1 MLSDIDA
8 ESAGFEIFPWS
19 RNFETGH
26 DEIDKQHKMLVEIL
40 NRLAWHFASSTSVVD
55 CARILD
61 ELIDY
66 TEFHFDAEEAIWLK
80 VLGDND
86 AVRDH
91 HAGHQLFFE
100 QIEMFRSS
108 GGPES
113 EVLAELFDYLTRW
126 LAFHILEADR
136 RMILIAR
143 AVEQG
148 ESFMNACAQADRKLN
163 GAVPVM
169 VSALLECF
177 GKLSSSTLQLMR
189 EKMIRLKVE
198 DELSQLQ
205 RKQLREE
212 LEEQATS
219 HQQQLEFL
227 AYSDPTTG
235 LLNRNGI
242 AKAVR
247 DMLDLYRQQA
257 GSAALISI
265 DLDGFQAINA
275 RFGEESAD
283 QLLGLLARRWLD
295 TLACN
300 DKLARISGDEFV
312 VLVTD
317 GEMVETQLAAL
328 RLTAAQPFSLGG
340 HDVPVSFTAGVV
352 LFLHSSESD
361 ADTLLRQANHTL
373 FRAKQ
378 EAKGSWL
385 YLDAAEQ
392 RRYLVRQQLLS
403 ELRLALAN
411 NEFRLVYQ
419 PKVNLCTGMVVGV
432 EALIRWQH
440 PDKGLLSPAR
450 FLPAIEHHPLIIDI
464 GEWVVEQ
471 ALKQMARWDKEG
483 LVLDVAVNIAAI
495 HLQHPGFVTKLAGL
509 LARYPDIAPERL
521 DLEILETAAL
531 GELDKA
537 TDVIRGCEKLGVTFS
552 LDDFGTG
559 YSSLSY
565 LKQLPVQTL
574 KIDQGFVRGALTNDG
589 DMSILKGII
598 GLSRAFG
605 RKLVAE
611 GVETREH
618 GDLLIKL
625 GCDYAQGFAIA
636 RPMSPER
643 MGKWTAQW
651 QQHTNWSDKI
661 YAKP

>member
-8 ESAGFEIFPWS
+8 ESAGFEIFPWN

-26 DEIDKQHKMLVEIL
+26 DEIDKQHKVLVGIL
-40 NRLAWHFASSTSVVD
+40 NRLAWHFASSISVVD
-55 CARILD
+55 CAHILD

-66 TEFHFDAEEAIWLK
+66 TEFHFDAEETIWQK

-91 HAGHQLFFE
+91 HASHQLFFD

-108 GGPES
+108 GGPEHNI
-113 EVLAELFDYLTRW
+113 LAELFDYLTRW

-136 RMILIAR
+136 RMILITHL
-143 AVEQG
+143 VEQG
-148 ESFMNACAQADRKLN
+148 ASFEAACAQADKQLN

-169 VSALLECF
+169 VSALLESY
-177 GKLSSSTLQLMR
+177 GKLSASTLHLMR

-219 HQQQLEFL
+219 HQKQLEFL
-227 AYSDPTTG
+227 AYSDPITG

-247 DMLDLYRQQA
+247 DMFELYRQHEGA
-257 GSAALISI
+257 AALISI
-265 DLDGFQAINA
+265 DLDGFGAINA
-275 RFGEESAD
+275 RFGEEPAD

-295 TLACN
+295 TLARN

-317 GEMVETQLAAL
+317 GEMVESQLEAL

-352 LFLHSSESD
+352 LFLHSSDSD

-440 PDKGLLSPAR
+440 PEKGLLSPAR

-471 ALKQMARWDKEG
+471 ALKQMTQWDKEG
-483 LVLDVAVNIAAI
+483 LMLDVAVNIAAL
-495 HLQHPGFVTKLAGL
+495 HLQQPGFIRKLSDL

-537 TDVIRGCEKLGVTFS
+537 TETIRGCEKLGVTFS

-574 KIDQGFVRGALTNDG
+574 KIDQGFVRGALTNEG

-598 GLSRAFG
+598 GLSQAFG

-618 GDLLIKL
+618 GELLIEL

-636 RPMSPER
+636 KPMHPEQ
-643 MGKWTAQW
+643 MAQW
-651 QQHTNWSDKI
+651 TVQWQKHKNWSDKT
-661 YAKP
+661 YAKL

>member
-26 DEIDKQHKMLVEIL
+26 NEIDKQHKVLVGIL

-55 CARILD
+55 CSHILD

-66 TEFHFDAEEAIWLK
+66 TEFHFDAEEAIWEK

-91 HAGHQLFFE
+91 HAGHQLFFD

-108 GGPES
+108 GGPEHDL
-113 EVLAELFDYLTRW
+113 LAELFDYLTRW

-148 ESFMNACAQADRKLN
+148 ASFEAACARADKQLN

-169 VSALLECF
+169 VSALLESY
-177 GKLSSSTLQLMR
+177 GKLSASTLQLMR

-212 LEEQATS
+212 LEEQATN
-219 HQQQLEFL
+219 HQKQLEFL
-227 AYSDPTTG
+227 AYSDPITG

-242 AKAVR
+242 VKAVR
-247 DMLDLYRQQA
+247 DMFELYHQHT

-265 DLDGFQAINA
+265 DLDGFGAINA

-295 TLACN
+295 TLARN
-300 DKLARISGDEFV
+300 DKLARVSGDEFV
-312 VLVTD
+312 VLVAD
-317 GEMVETQLAAL
+317 GEMVESRLEAL
-328 RLTAAQPFSLGG
+328 RLTAAQPFSLGE

-352 LFLHSSESD
+352 LFLHNSASD

-392 RRYLVRQQLLS
+392 RRYMARQQLLS
-403 ELRLALAN
+403 ELRSALVN
-411 NEFRLVYQ
+411 DEFLLVYQ

-440 PDKGLLSPAR
+440 PDQGILSPAR

-464 GEWVVEQ
+464 GEWVIAQ
-471 ALKQMARWDKEG
+471 ALKQMTEWDKEG
-483 LVLDVAVNIAAI
+483 LVLEVAVNIAAM
-495 HLQHPGFVTKLAGL
+495 HLQSPGFVRSLAGL
-509 LARYPDIAPERL
+509 LARYPGIAPERL

-537 TDVIRGCEKLGVTFS
+537 TETIRACEKLGVTFS

-618 GDLLIKL
+618 GELLIEL

-636 RPMSPER
+636 KPMNPEG
-643 MGKWTAQW
+643 MGRWTEQW
-651 QQHTNWSDKI
+651 QKHTNWSDKI
-661 YAKP
+661 YAKL